1 MSVPLATRVAQA
13 KATNPRGSAWVS
25 ANAGSGKTFVL
36 ARRVLRL
43 LLDDQD
49 PSSLLCLT
57 FTKAAAA
64 EMAARVFD
72 ELARWTRLDDQ
83 DLADTLADLQG
94 NASAGDLAKARS
106 LFARALETPGGLK
119 IQTIHA
125 FSESLLHQFP
135 FEAGVAASF
144 TVLDDRDADAL
155 MQAARADVIARAAR
169 GDDEPL
175 ADAFDRL
182 LRRMADMGLNDT
194 LDAVLRSRHAL
205 VRAFDAAS
213 ITGFDARL
221 SHLLSLH
228 AALLGLGE
236 ADRETVGKILADP
249 MRSSAHLPSDY
260 IEMLQASVPDPSAT
274 DIKNTNLMLSA
285 HKSETAES
293 RAEAWADLLY
303 TGAGAPRGLSRFLP
317 RIAKQVPDVLERVAA
332 EQQRGANLIAHAH
345 YADLM
350 HVALKVLDRF
360 ESLKARRGAL
370 DFDDLIARTAALL
383 TRSDAQAWVRYKI
396 DQRIDHVLVD
406 EAQDTSAQQWA
417 IIRALSDDF
426 FDGDAAR
433 QNVTPTFFAV
443 GDDKQS
449 IYSFQGA
456 DPRQFDGTRRAL
468 ETKALQAQIPFEAR
482 VQLLLSFRSTRDILS
497 AVDTVFAR
505 SQALQGVTL
514 DEGLVHEPFRDY
526 RGQVEIWPI
535 IKGQNTEEPED
546 WTAPVDTL
554 PAPHL
559 QLADAI
565 AHRIAELIAG
575 GRTPGDILILLRT
588 RGAMADAINRALKQ
602 RAIAVAGTD
611 RLLLTDHIAVEDL
624 MVLMQVALLPEDD
637 LALATLL
644 TSPLVGLS
652 DEQLELLAVGGGDL
666 AVGRPGLLI
675 DALNAPTDDPS
686 IHQAALDVRHWRA
699 MADYASPFTFLSTV
713 LGADGGRAEMMARLG
728 EDCRDPLDEVL
739 RLARAEET
747 RPGSA
752 LASLE
757 AFLDTLRRIKLD
769 IKRDMETRADK
780 VRIMTVHGSKGLEAH
795 TVFLVD
801 TCRLPMSP
809 RGIVEVELPEGE
821 TGQGSSHQAVPP
833 LVLIKSDTH
842 APAYGQIKQARETRQ
857 LEEYRRLLYV
867 AMTRAKDQLIIT
879 GHTTGDKE
887 IPEGSWYD
895 LVDKA
900 LGENARDVGALPGL
914 TDGDPVRVWRADP
927 WPSMPDAPPDAAEP
941 DGVGAPEVEGLR
953 SLITS
958 ATPAP
963 KVRAPLRPSKALKDA
978 ALSAENWH
986 EQANADRHSR
996 TVADLDS
1003 ALDTAPETAPGEPQQ
1018 AMLFGTLVHKLLEM
1032 NWAPTLDD
1040 ALRLSAAFMEDVDD
1054 GLVAS
1059 AFKQAQTVRSM
1070 LQAELIFGPTSRAE
1084 IAVRGTLTDQAGQPR
1099 SVSGS
1104 IDRLVIGRD
1113 DILAIDFKTNS
1124 SVPDPE
1130 NLHSQVPDYCAQM
1143 AIYADLL
1150 AGLFPDKTIRCG
1162 LLWTSQ
1168 PRLDWISAQ
1177 TLDEAR
1183 ATLGLGFGLA
1193 KA

>member
-1 MSVPLATRVAQA
+1 MSIPHATRTAQA
-13 KATNPRGSAWVS
+13 KASDPHGSAWVS
-25 ANAGSGKTFVL
+25 ANAGAGKTFVL

-72 ELARWTRLDDQ
+72 ELARWTRLDDRE
-83 DLADTLADLQG
+83 LAQTLADLQG
-94 NASAGDLAKARS
+94 GVSARDLTRARS

-125 FSESLLHQFP
+125 FCESLLHQFP

-144 TVLDDRDADAL
+144 SVLDDRNADAL
-155 MQAARADVIARAAR
+155 MQAARADVIACAAH
-169 GDDEPL
+169 GDDEAL
-175 ADAFDRL
+175 AAAFDRL
-182 LRRMADMGLNDT
+182 LTRMADTGLNDI
-194 LDAVLRSRHAL
+194 LDAVLRARHAL
-205 VRAFDAAS
+205 VRVLDRVGSQHFQPRFAY
-213 ITGFDARL
+213 
-221 SHLLSLH
+221 LLDLH
-228 AALLGLGE
+228 SAMLGLEDGDLGSAQAALLNPLISSPTLTQARIETIAQTAHQVGTAKDCEKADMLLRASKAVEPHIAQALWDEAFLGKDKKPRKVE
-236 ADRETVGKILADP
+236 GSYFAGK
-249 MRSSAHLPSDY
+249 MRA
-260 IEMLQASVPDPSAT
+260 A
-274 DIKNTNLMLSA
+274 
-285 HKSETAES
+285 
-293 RAEAWADLLY
+293 
-303 TGAGAPRGLSRFLP
+303 F
-317 RIAKQVPDVLERVAA
+317 PDVGQWLKA
-332 EQQRGANLIAHAH
+332 EQDRVLALRAHVGF
-345 YADLM
+345 ADLM

-360 ESLKARRGAL
+360 ENLKARRGAL

-396 DQRIDHVLVD
+396 DQRINHVLVD
-406 EAQDTSAQQWA
+406 EAQDTSAQQWS

-433 QNVTPTFFAV
+433 ETVTPTFFAV

-456 DPRQFDGTRRAL
+456 DPRQFDSTRRAL
-468 ETKALQAQIPFEAR
+468 ETKAAQANIPFEAR
-482 VQLLLSFRSTRDILS
+482 VQLLLSFRSTHDILS

-514 DEGLVHEPFRDY
+514 DEGLVHEPFRDH

-535 IKGQNTEEPED
+535 IKGQKSEEPED

-565 AHRIAELIAG
+565 AARIADLIAG
-575 GRTPGDILILLRT
+575 GQTPGEILILLRT

-624 MVLMQVALLPEDD
+624 MPEDD

-652 DEQLELLAVGGGDL
+652 DEQLEALAAD
-666 AVGRPGLLI
+666 RPGLLI
-675 DALNAPTDDPS
+675 DALNTPTAEPAV
-686 IHQAALDVRHWRA
+686 HQAALDVRHWRA
-699 MADYASPFTFLSTV
+699 LADYASPFTFLSTV
-713 LGADGGRAEMMARLG
+713 LGADGGRAKMMARLG

-747 RPGSA
+747 RPGSS

-780 VRIMTVHGSKGLEAH
+780 VRIMTVHGSKGLEAR

-809 RGIVEVELPEGE
+809 RGIVEVEPPETEPGE
-821 TGQGSSHQAVPP
+821 TNPHHAAPP
-833 LVLIKSDTH
+833 LVLIKTDTH
-842 APAYGQIKQARETRQ
+842 APAYRQIKQAREGRQ

-879 GHTTGDKE
+879 GHTTSDKD
-887 IPEGSWYD
+887 IPEGCWYD
-895 LVDKA
+895 LIDTA
-900 LGENARDVGALPGL
+900 LGENARDVGALSDHS
-914 TDGDPVRVWRADP
+914 DGDPVRVWRADP
-927 WPSMPDAPPDAAEP
+927 WPDGIEAAPETAEEPNRVAPPS
-941 DGVGAPEVEGLR
+941 VEVLR
-953 SLITS
+953 SLVT
-958 ATPAP
+958 TPPSPPALS
-963 KVRAPLRPSKALKDA
+963 APLRPSKARQDA
-978 ALSAENWH
+978 ALNAQAWH

-996 TVADLDS
+996 TVANLDQ
-1003 ALDTAPETAPGEPQQ
+1003 DTAERQR
-1018 AMLFGTLVHKLLEM
+1018 AMLLGTLVHKLLELDGD
-1032 NWAPTLDD
+1032 PTIDD
-1040 ALRLSAAFMEDVDD
+1040 ARRLAAAFCDQVDD
-1054 GLVAS
+1054 GLLTGAV
-1059 AFKQAQTVRSM
+1059 KQAETVRSM
-1070 LQAELIFGPTSRAE
+1070 PQADTIFGGQSRAE
-1084 IAVRGTLTDQAGQPR
+1084 VAVRGLLSDQDGQLRP
-1099 SVSGS
+1099 VSGS
-1104 IDRLVIGRD
+1104 IDRLVIGEEEV
-1113 DILAIDFKTNS
+1113 LAIDYKTNVKAPAPS
-1124 SVPDPE
+1124 DLV
-1130 NLHSQVPDYCAQM
+1130 SQVPDYCAQM
-1143 AIYADLL
+1143 AVYADLL
-1150 AGLFPDKTIRCG
+1150 ATLFPGKAIRCA
-1162 LLWTSQ
+1162 LLWTNL
-1168 PRLDWISAQ
+1168 PRLDWISGPDLQ
-1177 TLDEAR
+1177 EAR
-1183 ATLGLGFGLA
+1183 AMLGLGKDLA

>member
-1 MSVPLATRVAQA
+1 MSIPQATRSAQA
-13 KATNPRGSAWVS
+13 KASDPRGSAWVS
-25 ANAGSGKTFVL
+25 ANAGAGKTFVL

-72 ELARWTRLDDQ
+72 ELARWTRLGDA
-83 DLADTLADLQG
+83 DLEDVLTDLQG
-94 NASAGDLAKARS
+94 TATAADRAKARS

-125 FSESLLHQFP
+125 FCESLLHQFP

-144 TVLDDRDADAL
+144 SVLDDRDADAL

-169 GDDEPL
+169 GEDGAL

-182 LRRMADMGLNDT
+182 LERMADSGLNDT
-194 LDAVLRSRHAL
+194 LDAVLRARHAL
-205 VRAFDAAS
+205 VRAFDAES
-213 ITGFDARL
+213 IAGFDARL

-228 AALLGLGE
+228 AALLSLADADPE
-236 ADRETVGKILADP
+236 AARQTRADP
-249 MRSSAHLPSDY
+249 MRSSPHLPADY
-260 IEMLQASVPDPSAT
+260 VEMLASAVPDPSAT
-274 DIKNTNLMLSA
+274 DRKNTALMHTA
-285 HKSETAES
+285 HHGPS
-293 RAEAWADLLY
+293 AEARAQAWSDLLF
-303 TGAGAPRGLSRFLP
+303 TGTGAPRGLSRFLP
-317 RIAKQVPDVLERVAA
+317 RIAKQVPDVLERVTA
-332 EQQRGANLIAHAH
+332 EQQRGANLLAHTQFG
-345 YADLM
+345 DLM

-370 DFDDLIARTAALL
+370 DFDDLIARTAMLL
-383 TRSDAQAWVRYKI
+383 TRSDARAWVRYKI

-426 FDGDAAR
+426 FDGEAAR
-433 QNVTPTFFAV
+433 ETVTPTFFAV

-468 ETKALQAQIPFEAR
+468 ETKAQRAQIPFEAR

-505 SQALQGVTL
+505 TEALQGVTL
-514 DEGLVHEPFRDY
+514 EEGLVHEPFRDH
-526 RGQVEIWPI
+526 RGQVEIWPV
-535 IKGQNTEEPED
+535 IKGQKSEEPED

-559 QLADAI
+559 QLAKAI
-565 AHRIAELIAG
+565 AQRIAELIAG
-575 GRTPGDILILLRT
+575 GQSPGDVLILLRT
-588 RGAMADAINRALKQ
+588 RGAMADAINRELKDQ
-602 RAIAVAGTD
+602 AIAVAGTD

-652 DEQLELLAVGGGDL
+652 DEQLESLAAD
-666 AVGRPGLLI
+666 RPGLLI
-675 DALNAPTDDPS
+675 DALNAPTDDPA

-713 LGADGGRAEMMARLG
+713 LGADGGRAKMMARLG

-747 RPGSA
+747 RPGSS

-757 AFLDTLRRIKLD
+757 AFLDTLRRIRLD

-780 VRIMTVHGSKGLEAH
+780 VRIMTVHGSKGLEAR

-809 RGIVEVELPEGE
+809 RGIVEVELPQGE
-821 TGQGSSHQAVPP
+821 NGQGSGDQAVPP

-842 APAYGQIKQARETRQ
+842 APAYSQIKQARETRQ

-867 AMTRAKDQLIIT
+867 AMTRARDQLIVT
-879 GHTTGDKE
+879 GHTTSDKE
-887 IPEGSWYD
+887 VPDGCWYD
-895 LVDKA
+895 LIDKA
-900 LGENARDVGALPGL
+900 LGPDARDVGALQGL
-914 TDGDPVRVWRADP
+914 SDGDPVRVWRADP
-927 WPSMPDAPPDAAEP
+927 WPGLADPVSATETPARTASATAPAVDR
-941 DGVGAPEVEGLR
+941 LR
-953 SLITS
+953 SLMS
-958 ATPAP
+958 AATPPPQAS
-963 KVRAPLRPSKALKDA
+963 APLRPSKARQDA
-978 ALSAENWH
+978 ALSSQTWH
-986 EQANADRHSR
+986 EQASADRHSR
-996 TVADLDS
+996 TVADLAQPS
-1003 ALDTAPETAPGEPQQ
+1003 EQISEQGSEQAPGARDQ
-1018 AMLFGTLVHKLLEM
+1018 AVLLGTLVHKMLELS
-1032 NWAPTLDD
+1032 ALPTLADAQRLATAFTDD
-1040 ALRLSAAFMEDVDD
+1040 AGEALLTAALQQVE
-1054 GLVAS
+1054 A
-1059 AFKQAQTVRSM
+1059 VRSM
-1070 LQAELIFGPTSRAE
+1070 PQAESIFGPQSRAE
-1084 IAVRGTLTDQAGQPR
+1084 VAVRGQLVDQAGQLRP
-1099 SVSGS
+1099 VSGS
-1104 IDRLVIGRD
+1104 IDRLVIGD
-1113 DILAIDFKTNS
+1113 TEVLAIDFKTNA
-1124 SVPDPE
+1124 SVPDPSD
-1130 NLHSQVPDYCAQM
+1130 LLSQVPDYCAQM

-1150 AGLFPDKTIRCG
+1150 AALFPGKAIRCA
-1162 LLWTSQ
+1162 LLWTSL
-1168 PRLDWISAQ
+1168 PRLDWIGGSSIEQ
-1177 TLDEAR
+1177 AR
-1183 ATLGLGFGLA
+1183 AQLGLQPSLA

>member
-1 MSVPLATRVAQA
+1 MSVPQATRTAQA

-94 NASAGDLAKARS
+94 AASPRDLAKARS

-135 FEAGVAASF
+135 FEANVAASF

-169 GDDEPL
+169 GNDKPL
-175 ADAFDRL
+175 AAAFDRL

-205 VRAFDAAS
+205 VRAFDAVSVA
-213 ITGFDARL
+213 GFDARL

-236 ADRETVGKILADP
+236 SDPQIIGKMLADP
-249 MRSSAHLPSDY
+249 MQSSPHLPSDY
-260 IEMLQASVPDPSAT
+260 IEMLQAAVPDPSAT
-274 DIKNTNLMLSA
+274 DIKNTSLMVTA
-285 HKSETAES
+285 HKGGTAEV
-293 RAEAWADLLY
+293 RARAWSDLLY
-303 TGAGAPRGLSRFLP
+303 TGTGAPRGLSRFLP
-317 RIAKQVPDVLERVAA
+317 RIAKQVPDVLERVTA

-406 EAQDTSAQQWA
+406 EAQDTSAQQWV

-514 DEGLVHEPFRDY
+514 DQGLVHEPFRDY

-535 IKGQNTEEPED
+535 IKGQKTEEPED

-565 AHRIAELIAG
+565 AQRIAELIAG
-575 GRTPGDILILLRT
+575 GQTPGDILILLRT

-624 MVLMQVALLPEDD
+624 MVLMQVALLPEED

-652 DEQLELLAVGGGDL
+652 DEQLESLA
-666 AVGRPGLLI
+666 AGRPGLLI
-675 DALNAPTDDPS
+675 DALNAPTDDPA

-713 LGADGGRAEMMARLG
+713 LGADGGRAKMMARLG

-821 TGQGSSHQAVPP
+821 TGQGSGAQAVPP

-842 APAYGQIKQARETRQ
+842 APAYSQIKQARETRQ

-879 GHTTGDKE
+879 GHTTSDKE

-900 LGENARDVGALPGL
+900 LGEDTRDVGALPGL
-914 TDGDPVRVWRADP
+914 PGLTDSDPVRVWRADP
-927 WPSMPDAPPDAAEP
+927 WPSVPDAPPDAAAP
-941 DGVGAPEVEGLR
+941 DVVGAPQVEGLR
-953 SLITS
+953 SLITT

-963 KVRAPLRPSKALKDA
+963 KVRAPLRPSRAHKDA

-996 TVADLDS
+996 TAADLN
-1003 ALDTAPETAPGEPQQ
+1003 TAPAERQQ

-1032 NWAPTLDD
+1032 KGAPTLDD
-1040 ALRLSAAFMEDVDD
+1040 ALRLAKAFMEDADD
-1054 GLVAS
+1054 RLVAS
-1059 AFKQAQTVRSM
+1059 ALKQAQAVRSM
-1070 LQAELIFGPTSRAE
+1070 PQSEMIFGPTSRAE
-1084 IAVRGTLTDQAGQPR
+1084 VAVRGTLTDQAGQLRPIT
-1099 SVSGS
+1099 GS
-1104 IDRLVIGRD
+1104 IDRLVLGRD
-1113 DILAIDFKTNS
+1113 EILAIDFKTNS

-1130 NLHSQVPDYCAQM
+1130 NLGGQVPDYCAQM

-1150 AGLFPDKTIRCG
+1150 AAMFPEKAIRCG
-1162 LLWTSQ
+1162 LLWTSL
-1168 PRLDWISAQ
+1168 PRLDWISAP

-1183 ATLGLGFGLA
+1183 AALGIGLA

>member
-1 MSVPLATRVAQA
+1 MTVPEATRLAQA
-13 KATNPRGSAWVS
+13 KASNPHGSAWVS

-43 LLDDQD
+43 LLDDQA

-94 NASAGDLAKARS
+94 GASPRDLAKARS

-125 FSESLLHQFP
+125 FCESLLHQFP
-135 FEAGVAASF
+135 FEANVAASF
-144 TVLDDRDADAL
+144 SVLDDRDADAL
-155 MQAARADVIARAAR
+155 MQASRADVIARAAR
-169 GDDEPL
+169 GDDARL
-175 ADAFDRL
+175 AGAFDRL
-182 LRRMADMGLNDT
+182 LARMADNSLNDT
-194 LDAVLRSRHAL
+194 LDAVLKARHAL
-205 VRAFDAAS
+205 VRAFDAAHVE
-213 ITGFDARL
+213 GFDARL

-228 AALLGLGE
+228 GALLGL
-236 ADRETVGKILADP
+236 DETDPEVTRTILADP
-249 MRSSAHLPSDY
+249 MRSSPHLPQGYVES
-260 IEMLQASVPDPSAT
+260 LTPSVADLSAT
-274 DIKNTNLMLSA
+274 DIKNTGLMHTA
-285 HKSETAES
+285 HHGQTAET
-293 RAEAWADLLY
+293 RAKAWADMLF

-317 RIAKQVPDVLERVAA
+317 KIARQIPDVIERVAA
-332 EQQRGANLIAHAH
+332 EQQRGANLLAHAA

-350 HVALKVLDRF
+350 LVALKVLDRF

-426 FDGDAAR
+426 FDGEAAR
-433 QNVTPTFFAV
+433 DTVIPTFFAV

-468 ETKALQAQIPFEAR
+468 ETKAVQANSAFEAR
-482 VQLLLSFRSTRDILS
+482 VQLLLSFRSTIDILA

-514 DEGLVHEPFRDY
+514 DQGLVHEPHRPD

-535 IKGQNTEEPED
+535 IKGEKNEEPED

-559 QLADAI
+559 RLADAI
-565 AHRIAELIAG
+565 AERIAGLIANG
-575 GRTPGDILILLRT
+575 QTPGDILILLRT

-652 DEQLELLAVGGGDL
+652 DEQLETLA
-666 AVGRPGLLI
+666 AGRPSLLV
-675 DALNAPTDDPS
+675 DALNAPTDDPA

-713 LGADGGRAEMMARLG
+713 LGADGGRRKMMARLG

-739 RLARAEET
+739 RLARAEEI
-747 RPGSA
+747 RPGSG

-801 TCRLPMSP
+801 TCRLPMSA
-809 RGIVEVELPEGE
+809 RGIVEVEPPDESAN
-821 TGQGSSHQAVPP
+821 QSVPP
-833 LVLIKSDTH
+833 LVLIKTDTH
-842 APAYGQIKQARETRQ
+842 APAYSHIKQVREARQ

-867 AMTRAKDQLIIT
+867 AMTRARDQLIVT
-879 GHTTGDKE
+879 GHTTGDKN
-887 IPEGSWYD
+887 IPEGCWYD
-895 LVDKA
+895 LIDKA
-900 LGENARDVGALPGL
+900 LGEAARDVGTL
-914 TDGDPVRVWRADP
+914 TGSPEADPVRIWRADP
-927 WPSMPDAPPDAAEP
+927 WPAALEAVNEAAGEATKETTNKP
-941 DGVGAPEVEGLR
+941 TGPAQHATLNEEGLR
-953 SLITS
+953 ALLGTS
-958 ATPAP
+958 TPAP
-963 KVRAPLRPSKALKDA
+963 KMIAPLRPSKARKDA
-978 ALSAENWH
+978 ALAAETWH
-986 EQANADRHSR
+986 EQAQADRHSR
-996 TVADLDS
+996 TVADLQS
-1003 ALDTAPETAPGEPQQ
+1003 GTAEREQ
-1018 AMLFGTLVHKLLEM
+1018 AMLFGTLVHKLLEL
-1032 NWAPTLDD
+1032 NQAPGLDD
-1040 ALRLSAAFMEDVDD
+1040 AKRLAMALADTTDE
-1054 GLVAS
+1054 
-1059 AFKQAQTVRSM
+1059 
-1070 LQAELIFGPTSRAE
+1070 ELIAGALNQVAAVRAMPEAEELFGINARAE
-1084 IAVRGTLTDQAGQPR
+1084 VPVSGQLHDKSGAQR
-1099 SVSGS
+1099 RVTGS
-1104 IDRLVIGRD
+1104 IDRLVIGQEEV
-1113 DILAIDFKTNS
+1113 LAVDFKTNA
-1124 SVPDPE
+1124 SVPDPSK
-1130 NLHSQVPDYCAQM
+1130 LLSQVPDYCAQM
-1143 AIYADLL
+1143 AIYERML
-1150 AGLFPDKTIRCG
+1150 ATLFPGKIIRCA
-1162 LLWTSQ
+1162 LLWTGL
-1168 PRLDWISAQ
+1168 PRLDWISPQ
-1177 TLDEAR
+1177 TLEEAR
-1183 ATLGLGFGLA
+1183 AALGLA